1 MSTLRHLLI
10 FPLAA
15 LTALLPVAP
24 AAADVDPELD
34 IQYSEELPLAA
45 KSLLLD
51 IAGMPEGGLVAV
63 GERGHVILSAD
74 GGAWQQAR
82 VVPTRS
88 TLTSVAVVGDRIWA
102 AGHDTVI
109 LTSGDTG
116 KTWTLQN
123 FDPGRQQPIMDIHFF
138 DAQRGMAVGAY
149 DLYLFTEDGG
159 KTWDEDFINEEEW
172 HNNAILDLG
181 DGRLMIAGEAGF
193 TYRTA
198 DRGASWETIEMPY
211 GGSMF
216 GIVSSGET
224 CVLVFGLRGNVQESC
239 DFGDSWQELDTGT
252 ELTIAG
258 GVRSDG
264 KILLVGNSGLV
275 IERQDGGAFEVHQH
289 SSGVDFARAIELG
302 DDRFLLVG
310 EDGVHEF
317 PERSIDDG

>member
-1 MSTLRHLLI
+1 VSTLRHLLI
-10 FPLAA
+10 FYLAA
-15 LTALLPVAP
+15 LTAFLRVAP
-24 AAADVDPELD
+24 AAGDVDPELD
-34 IQYSEELPLAA
+34 IQYSEEQPLAA
-45 KSLLLD
+45 ESLLLD

-74 GGAWQQAR
+74 GGVWQQAR

-88 TLTSVAVVGDRIWA
+88 TLTSVAVVGDRIWV

-149 DLYLFTEDGG
+149 DLYLYTEDGG

-198 DRGASWETIEMPY
+198 DGGASWETIEMPY

-258 GVRSDG
+258 AVRSDG

-275 IERQDGGAFEVHQH
+275 IERQDGGAFEVHKH

-302 DDRFLLVG
+302 ADRFLLVG